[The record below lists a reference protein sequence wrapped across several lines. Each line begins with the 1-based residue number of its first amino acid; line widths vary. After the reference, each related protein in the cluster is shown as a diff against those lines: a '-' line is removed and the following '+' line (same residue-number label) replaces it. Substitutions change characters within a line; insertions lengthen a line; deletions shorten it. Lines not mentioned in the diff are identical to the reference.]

1 MVHEL
6 FHEGILAGERE
17 GIGALTQRALDD
29 GIPAATIIN
38 GYLMPA
44 MDEVGRLY
52 ESGEFFIPEMLM
64 SARAMQASM
73 ALLRPLIVDDEI
85 RTAGRVVIGT
95 VEGDLHDIG
104 KTLVSMMLESAGF
117 EVYDLGVDVKPAQFV
132 EAVQNLEPTILGL
145 SAMLT
150 TTMPA
155 MEQTVDALKE
165 AGLRDR
171 LIIMVGGAPLTQ
183 EFVTSIGADGYAE
196 DAAGAARRAKELV
209 GIESAAQTS

>member
-1 MVHEL
+1 MYRDL
-6 FHEGILAGERE
+6 FHKGILAGDRERV
-17 GIGALTQRALDD
+17 ADLTQNALDD

-38 GYLMPA
+38 EYLMPA
-44 MDEVGRLY
+44 MDAVGRLY
-52 ESGEFFIPEMLM
+52 EDGDFFIPEMLM

-85 RTAGRVVIGT
+85 KTAGRVVIGT

-104 KTLVSMMLESAGF
+104 KTLVSMMMESAGF
-117 EVYDLGVDVKPAQFV
+117 EVFDLGVDVKPAQFV
-132 EAVQNLEPTILGL
+132 EAAQDLAPTILCM

-155 MEQTVDALKE
+155 MEHTIDALTE
-165 AGLRDR
+165 AGLRQR
-171 LIIMVGGAPLTQ
+171 LVIMVGGAPVTE
-183 EFVTSIGADGYAE
+183 EFVAAIGADGYAE

-209 GIESAAQTS
+209 AVQ